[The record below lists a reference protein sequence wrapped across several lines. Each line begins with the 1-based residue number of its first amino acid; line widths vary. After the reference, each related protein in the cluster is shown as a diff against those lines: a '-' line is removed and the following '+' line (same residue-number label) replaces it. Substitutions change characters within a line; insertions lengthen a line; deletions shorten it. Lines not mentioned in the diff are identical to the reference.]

1 MFQAHDPLAMLRP
14 VHLPPSEIGG
24 SGDLFIAIAL
34 GLVAALVCTELLAF
48 VKRRRHSV
56 RRTALNALKLS
67 RAEPSE
73 RRLLLQAKLL
83 RDIVRQING
92 DAAARLSGDAWHQ
105 QLDATFRT
113 TFFTAGEGRLY
124 LESLYQPHQ
133 QANADE
139 VDSWLAPLIRRV
151 RR

>member
-34 GLVAALVCTELLAF
+34 GLFAALVCTELWAF
-48 VKRRRHSV
+48 AKRRRHSV
-56 RRTALNALKLS
+56 RQTALNALKSS
-67 RAEPSE
+67 REEPPE

-83 RDIVRQING
+83 RDIVRQMNG
-92 DAAARLSGDAWHQ
+92 DAAARLSGDAWRQ

-113 TFFTAGEGRLY
+113 TFFTTGEGRVY
-124 LESLYQPHQ
+124 LESLYRPNQ
-133 QANADE
+133 QTDADA

-151 RR
+151 RG